1 MLNLRKPGTCTA
13 RIQGN
18 ALKINNQPVIG
29 TTVFNGSASKYT
41 PIMGLGGGESFIYAP
56 PQDQSD
62 AFIEYNDKI
71 SRGFYVSSTIPNVE
85 TMQETTDTP
94 STEQNYKASLQDVL
108 VKQGSNMISVSKD
121 NGICLDTSN
130 NDQAIRIQLSSE
142 GKLRISSNGVSDDF
156 VLIASDTMAYLTAE
170 TQKHVL
176 LINTLSAIIQSMLVT
191 LNNLGPAPI
200 TGAILAGLITPIQ
213 TILNSTILSNPP
225 ASMVSSKI
233 KIPRG

>member
-13 RIQGN
+13 RVQGN

-41 PIMGLGGGESFIYAP
+41 PIMGLGGGSSFIYAP
-56 PQDQSD
+56 PADQAD
-62 AFIEYNDKI
+62 AFIEYNDRI

-85 TMQETTDTP
+85 DLEEKTNVASTDQT
-94 STEQNYKASLQDVL
+94 YVASLQDVL
-108 VKQGSNMISVSKD
+108 MKQGANVISVSKD
-121 NGICLDTSN
+121 NGVCLDTSN
-130 NDQAIRIQLSSE
+130 SDQTIRIQLSNE

-156 VLIASDTMAYLTAE
+156 VLIASDTMNYLTQE

-176 LINTLSAIIQSMLVT
+176 LISTLSAIIQSMLVT
-191 LNNLGPAPI
+191 LNNLGPAPV